1 MTIDGNLEHPS
12 DQGDG
17 VCGRVA
23 SDRQGL
29 VAEWTAH
36 HGKTATR
43 TGPLDV
49 QAGEAIDLVT
59 DCRDHPSFDG
69 FRWAVAIRLEPTDGS
84 SPRTWD
90 SATGFSGPDPEP
102 LDRWQRLAHVLL
114 LTNEFAFID

>member
-1 MTIDGNLEHPS
+1 LTIDGSLEHPS

-17 VCGRVA
+17 VRGRVI
-23 SDRQGL
+23 SNRQGL
-29 VAEWTAH
+29 VAEWTVH
-36 HGKTATR
+36 HGKTPTR

-49 QAGEAIDLVT
+49 EAGEAIDLVT
-59 DCRDHPSFDG
+59 DCRDNPNFDG
-69 FRWAVAIRLEPTDGS
+69 FRWTVAIRLEPTDGS

-90 SATGFSGPDPEP
+90 SETGFSGPEPEP